1 MDNSGKI
8 CIIEH
13 LPGKSSFAFY
23 SRDSMFE
30 LISDPSGRVIKFNI
44 KTKLSEVGL
53 FCKKEKLA
61 DFFWQKC
68 IIYSCSRC

>member
-1 MDNSGKI
+1 MFTIDISGKI
-8 CIIEH
+8 CVIEH
-13 LPGKSSFAFY
+13 ILLSWNSSFAFY

-53 FCKKEKLA
+53 FHKKENLA
-61 DFFWQKC
+61 VFFG
-68 IIYSCSRC
+68 STV